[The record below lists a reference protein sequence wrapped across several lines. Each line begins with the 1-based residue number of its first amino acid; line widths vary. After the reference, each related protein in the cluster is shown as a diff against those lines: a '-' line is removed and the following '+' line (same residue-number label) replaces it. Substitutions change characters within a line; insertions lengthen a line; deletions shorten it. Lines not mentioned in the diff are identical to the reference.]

1 MTDVCV
7 CVLSRFNLVQLF
19 VIIYCSPPGFSVH
32 GILQARML
40 EWVVMPSSRG
50 SSPPTIAGGFFR
62 AEPLGKSMLLVGV
75 VNQELTL
82 ASRAKQLEM

>member
-1 MTDVCV
+1 MGMHAQSFQSHLTLCDPM
-7 CVLSRFNLVQLF
+7 N
-19 VIIYCSPPGFSVH
+19 CSPPGFSVH